1 MIKTTDRRRVTA
13 TLFATLFA
21 TVDAAHDHLITHD
34 PVAFPL
40 DATGPVH
47 RK

>member
-1 MIKTTDRRRVTA
+1 MIKTTYRRRVT
-13 TLFATLFA
+13 ATLFA

>member
-1 MIKTTDRRRVTA
+1 MIKANHRRQVA
-13 TLFATLFA
+13 ATLFA
-21 TVDAAHDHLITHD
+21 TVDAAHDHLITHG